1 MKNFFSL
8 IVTAIVIGFSGCAGT
23 TPEAEAGVAIEKV
36 VATYKVAAYVDE
48 AAAKTK
54 LSAAGF
60 EVVGTYKS
68 SDKGTTVL
76 FTNAQM
82 KAMADKPTRGLAAVG
97 RLLVDEERQQISIAN
112 PVYFGKAF
120 MQKEYSHATASA
132 TLSSLEKAF
141 GPLKDS
147 TDKWEFA
154 KLAGYNFMIGMPY
167 YEDMMVVGEGS
178 TADLVAKAKK
188 AKGTVSVVQ
197 LSADR
202 YVAFV
207 DLDRRTKGFVKKT
220 GTQNAQLLPWAV
232 LIEDGKA
239 KALSAKYFIA
249 ISYPLL
255 TMSEF
260 MTIATVPGAIEN
272 DLKKIFK

>member
-1 MKNFFSL
+1 MKKIYTL
-8 IVTAIVIGFSGCAGT
+8 IMSALVIGFCGCAGVS
-23 TPEAEAGVAIEKV
+23 PEAEAGVKVEKV
-36 VATYKVAAYVDE
+36 VATYKIGAYADVE
-48 AAAKTK
+48 STK
-54 LSAAGF
+54 SKLASAGF
-60 EVVGTYKS
+60 DVVGTYKT
-68 SDKGTTVL
+68 DAGTSVL
-76 FTNAQM
+76 YTNAAM
-82 KAMADKPTRGLAAVG
+82 KAMANKPTRALAAVG
-97 RLLVDEERQQISIAN
+97 RILVDDERKQISIAN

-120 MQKEYSHATASA
+120 MQKEYNHATASA
-132 TLSSLEKAF
+132 VLGSLEKAF

-154 KLAGYNFMIGMPY
+154 GLAGYHFMVGMPY
-167 YEDMMVVGEGS
+167 YEDMSIVGEGT
-178 TADLVAKAKK
+178 TAELVAKAQ
-188 AKGTVSVVQ
+188 ASKGTTAVVK
-197 LSADR
+197 LSDDR

-207 DLDRRTKGFVKKT
+207 SLDRRTNGFVKKI
-220 GTQNAQLLPWAV
+220 GTQNGQLLPWAV

-255 TMSEF
+255 TMTEF

>member
-1 MKNFFSL
+1 MKKIYTL
-8 IVTAIVIGFSGCAGT
+8 IMSALVLGFCGCAGVS
-23 TPEAEAGVAIEKV
+23 PEAEAGVKVEKV
-36 VATYKVAAYVDE
+36 VATYKIGAYADIE
-48 AAAKTK
+48 STK
-54 LSAAGF
+54 SKLASAGF
-60 EVVGTYKS
+60 DVVGTYKT
-68 SDKGTTVL
+68 DAGTSVL
-76 FTNAQM
+76 YTNAEM
-82 KAMADKPTRGLAAVG
+82 KAAANKPTRGLAAVG
-97 RLLVDEERQQISIAN
+97 RILVDDERKQISIAN

-132 TLSSLEKAF
+132 VLGSLEKAF

-154 KLAGYNFMIGMPY
+154 GLAGYHFMVGMPY
-167 YEDMMVVGEGS
+167 YEDMSVVGEGS
-178 TADLVAKAKK
+178 TASLVTKAQA
-188 AKGTVSVVQ
+188 AKGTTAVVK
-197 LSADR
+197 LGEDR

-207 DLDRRTKGFVKKT
+207 SLDRRTNGFVKKI
-220 GTQNAQLLPWAV
+220 GTQNGQLLPWAV

-260 MTIATVPGAIEN
+260 MTIATVPGAVEA